1 MLKFTKELNGETIY
15 MVGIGNTARQS
26 NHEVIKAKVIK
37 VNPKSVKFKI
47 NGRTFE
53 DTYKRHFNS
62 EDYGNHLDDGSNGG
76 YKCYYSLEEIEQERQ
91 DIQMLLQIKSVGNHF
106 GASNPTKDINKI
118 KAILL
123 DDKLK
128 QLQEGLADLKNTV
141 NRHSKGLTTE
151 EYDHLYGDM
160 EALQH
165 LVFEL
170 GGTYE

>member
-15 MVGIGNTARQS
+15 MVGTGNIARRG

-47 NGRTFE
+47 NGSTFE

-91 DIQMLLQIKSVGNHF
+91 DMQTLLQIKSVGSHF

-118 KAILL
+118 KDILFSG
-123 DDKLK
+123 KLK

-141 NRHSKGLTTE
+141 NRHSKGLSLE
-151 EYDHLYGDM
+151 EYDHLYGDI
-160 EALQH
+160 EALQN
-165 LVFEL
+165 LAFEL
-170 GGTYE
+170 RGTYE